1 MALNQMK
8 VELHTNQDII
18 HQILHEN
25 SGRGTSV
32 QSLLQTASQISKRT
46 ADAQHVNT
54 SSRPVYTFSIAAL
67 LEMSTGC
74 FSTILKQNFR
84 V

>member
-1 MALNQMK
+1 MK
-8 VELHTNQDII
+8 VELHTNQEII

-25 SGRGTSV
+25 SGRGTSAK
-32 QSLLQTASQISKRT
+32 SLLPTASEMSKTT
-46 ADAQHVNT
+46 ADTQPVNT

-67 LEMSTGC
+67 LEMSTGY

-84 V
+84 A

>member
-1 MALNQMK
+1 MTLNQTK
-8 VELHTNQDII
+8 FELHTD
-18 HQILHEN
+18 QILHEN

-32 QSLLQTASQISKRT
+32 QNLLHTCSEMSKRT
-46 ADAQHVNT
+46 VDAQPVNT

-67 LEMSTGC
+67 LEKSTGC

-84 V
+84 A